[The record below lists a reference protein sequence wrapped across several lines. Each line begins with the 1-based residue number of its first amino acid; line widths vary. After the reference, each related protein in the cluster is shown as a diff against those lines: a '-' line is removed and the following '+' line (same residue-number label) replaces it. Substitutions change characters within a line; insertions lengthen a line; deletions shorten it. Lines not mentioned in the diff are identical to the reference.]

1 VKRVALISD
10 IHGNAVALEA
20 VLTDIGRQH
29 VDEIVCLGDVAAGGP
44 QPREALERLRTL
56 RCAVVRGNADDW
68 LLGEMPAEE
77 DEDGHRLRAIV
88 EWARG
93 QLRDADVAY
102 LESFPPTIEL
112 DLAKSRRML
121 CFHGSPQ
128 ANSDRLLATT
138 PEEELV
144 RLFAGATAD
153 VLAGGHTHLQFE
165 RRLGGSPLVNPGSV
179 GLPLHA
185 DSDARSLPART
196 PRLPRFAEYAL
207 VEADEAI
214 GVELRR
220 VPIDVAALE
229 RVGLRSSMP
238 YPDWWAAGL
247 ARRIAR
253 RNALAAPDRTDVKDA
268 DLLASS

>member
-10 IHGNAVALEA
+10 IHGIAVALEA
-20 VLTDIGRQH
+20 VVADIARRH

-56 RCAVVRGNADDW
+56 GCGVVRGNADDW
-68 LLGEMPAEE
+68 LLGELPAEA
-77 DEDGHRLRAIV
+77 DEDGRRLRAIV

-102 LESFPPTIEL
+102 LESFLPTIEL
-112 DLAKSRRML
+112 CLAESRRML

-138 PEEELV
+138 PEEELA
-144 RLFAGATAD
+144 RLFAGAAAE
-153 VLAGGHTHLQFE
+153 VLAGGHTHLQLA
-165 RRLGGSPLVNPGSV
+165 RRLGGGLLVNPGSV

-185 DSDARSLPART
+185 DSDARSLPARS

-207 VEADEAI
+207 VEADAEI

-220 VPIDVAALE
+220 VPVDVAALE
-229 RVGLRSSMP
+229 GAGHASGMP

-247 ARRIAR
+247 GRRIAR
-253 RNALAAPDRTDVKDA
+253 RNAEATPQVMVKDA